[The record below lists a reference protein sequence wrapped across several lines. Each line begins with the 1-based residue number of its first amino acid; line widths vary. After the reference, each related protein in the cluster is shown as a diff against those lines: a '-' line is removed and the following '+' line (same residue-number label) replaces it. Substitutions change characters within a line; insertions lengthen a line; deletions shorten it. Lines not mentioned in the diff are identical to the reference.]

1 MDPRMITT
9 RTLVPRIRFPVLF
22 VQTAGSVNDFM
33 ILLEYKSAWFK
44 SAQFSQPG
52 LSLDI
57 KHVH

>member
-1 MDPRMITT
+1 M
-9 RTLVPRIRFPVLF
+9 PRIRFPVLF